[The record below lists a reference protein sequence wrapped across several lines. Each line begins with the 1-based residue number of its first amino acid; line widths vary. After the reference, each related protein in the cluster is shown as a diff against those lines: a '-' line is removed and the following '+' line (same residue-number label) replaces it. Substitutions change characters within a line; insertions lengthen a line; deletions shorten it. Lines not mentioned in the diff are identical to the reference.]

1 MSSKWSLNF
10 NVLTAHLIK
19 HAHVSGSLI
28 VIQAHETERSK
39 TILNLDKDNVLL
51 EQLLGSHADVGA
63 HVEGAAVDEEHHRQ
77 KGLVTDVS
85 RFL

>member
-1 MSSKWSLNF
+1 MTRAMAPASGPRRSDLAPSL
-10 NVLTAHLIK
+10 LADSHL
-19 HAHVSGSLI
+19 
-28 VIQAHETERSK
+28 
-39 TILNLDKDNVLL
+39 LL

-63 HVEGAAVDEEHHRQ
+63 HVEGAAVDEEHDRK